1 MLHVTSQTRDV
12 IVAEL
17 TYAETYRYRLWL
29 AAVEDS
35 ATLGMGFRA
44 YYAHV
49 LASLDLWKKAGTD
62 FLNGRGG
69 PLSPDILK
77 VDDLWGFFG
86 KKEDNPKGPQRR
98 IQDGKLAVL
107 DAYFK
112 KKYPE
117 LASSFSKKVITL
129 ELSSILRSFYSAT
142 DDGNFFSADSEDLLQ
157 SICGV
162 YIKPPLIDLRYIRA
176 KLKDGG
182 SVKLTINVIMLS
194 QDAASNNCIVHI
206 LYVPLRSEYI
216 SEKSMELGKAGELG
230 DVLAHHSPPE
240 TVVLSG
246 LGLIA
251 GKRISGDRISVS
263 SFLRDRVTYEP
274 YLTNIDVVR
283 HEYDYPDSKY
293 ITKYLFEGY
302 NYGNSNNFIYCG
314 NKTND
319 LEQLLDIS
327 GCSEKFLDY
336 IFDKYHLLGAEV

>member
-1 MLHVTSQTRDV
+1 MN
-12 IVAEL
+12 A
-17 TYAETYRYRLWL
+17 
-29 AAVEDS
+29 
-35 ATLGMGFRA
+35 
-44 YYAHV
+44 
-49 LASLDLWKKAGTD
+49 
-62 FLNGRGG
+62 RGG
-69 PLSPDILK
+69 ELRPDILK

-86 KKEDNPKGPQRR
+86 KKEDNPRGPQRR

-112 KKYPE
+112 KKYPD
-117 LASSFSKKVITL
+117 LANSFSKKVITL

-142 DDGNFFSADSEDLLQ
+142 DEGNFFSADYKDLLQ

-162 YIKPPLIDLRYIRA
+162 YIKPPFIDLRNIRA
-176 KLKDGG
+176 RLKDGG

-216 SEKSMELGKAGELG
+216 SEKSMELGKVSELG

-251 GKRISGDRISVS
+251 GKRSYDDRISIS

-274 YLTNIDVVR
+274 YLTNIDVLR
-283 HEYDYPDSKY
+283 QEPDYSDSKY
-293 ITKYLFEGY
+293 VTRNLFEGY

-314 NKTND
+314 NRPID
-319 LEQLLDIS
+319 IEQLTDMS
-327 GCSEKFLDY
+327 GCSEELLGY
-336 IFDKYHLLGAEV
+336 IFDKYYLLGAEV